1 MAKST
6 LIGYVAED
14 SKNFRPAKTQEVD
27 QVVYFS
33 GPNPKG
39 DCPEYFRLEKAGEKY
54 RLKTPKG
61 EYLMTKM
68 SSSNRWTTE
77 VGGTRI
83 YLSPKKIVAHL
94 SW

>member
-6 LIGYVAED
+6 LIGFVAD
-14 SKNFRPAKTQEVD
+14 AGSFRHAKTQEAD

-39 DCPEYFRLEKAGEKY
+39 DNPAYFRLEKAGEKY
-54 RLKTPKG
+54 RLTTPKW
-61 EYLMTKM
+61 EYWMTKL
-68 SSSNRWTTE
+68 SSSNRWTVE
-77 VGGTRI
+77 VGGIRI

>member
-6 LIGYVAED
+6 LIGFVAD
-14 SKNFRPAKTQEVD
+14 AGSFRHAKTQEAD

-39 DCPEYFRLEKAGEKY
+39 DNPAYFHLKKVGEKY
-54 RLKTPKG
+54 HLKTPKG
-61 EYLMTKM
+61 EYWMTKM
-68 SSSNRWTTE
+68 ASSNRWTVE
-77 VGGTRI
+77 VGGIRI

>member
-6 LIGYVAED
+6 LIGFVKD
-14 SKNFRPAKTQEVD
+14 SSNFRVAKTQEAGEI
-27 QVVYFS
+27 VYFA

-39 DCPEYFRLEKAGEKY
+39 DCPEYFHLKKVGEKY
-54 RLKTPKG
+54 HLKTPKG
-61 EYLMTKM
+61 EYWMTKM
-68 SSSNRWTTE
+68 ASSNRWATE
-77 VGGTRI
+77 VGGIRI